1 MVMISFFKKWLF
13 GRGRRKNIDLL
24 SESSVVV
31 SFDDEKIICKKPKAE
46 DESIT
51 WNKLDAVLI
60 ETTDEGPLYTDVFW
74 LLLSK
79 DMSSGCLIP
88 QGADGERELLGEMQ
102 RRLADFDN
110 AMLIEAMGSSENRRF
125 LIWER
130 KSP

>member
-1 MVMISFFKKWLF
+1 MVMISFFKKWLL
-13 GRGRRKNIDLL
+13 GRGKSEIKDLL

-60 ETTDEGPLYTDVFW
+60 ETTNQGPLYTDVFW
-74 LLLSK
+74 LLLTK

-88 QGADGERELLGEMQ
+88 QGATGEKELLGEMQ
-102 RRLADFDN
+102 RRLAEFDN
-110 AMLIEAMGSSENRRF
+110 EMLIEAMGSTDNRRF

-130 KSP
+130 KSL